1 MTYEVKKLHRSL
13 KCKIGIKQLKS
24 KGEMLKMYMYIHTH
38 MLLND

>member
-24 KGEMLKMYMYIHTH
+24 KGEMLKKVYVYTH
-38 MLLND
+38 ICC